1 VQRRRDRLQAAL
13 GLRLRQLREER
24 DWTQEVF
31 AEKADIDRSYV
42 AGIEAGLRNPSFKL
56 LAKMAAGL
64 GMTVSDFL
72 KTVR

>member
-1 VQRRRDRLQAAL
+1 
-13 GLRLRQLREER
+13 LRLRQLREER
-24 DWTQEVF
+24 GWTQEVF

-42 AGIEAGLRNPSFKL
+42 AGVEAGLRNPSIKAV
-56 LAKMAAGL
+56 AKMAAGF